1 MTKNI
6 LLIFFIFFW
15 SFNIYSQ
22 KFDLGLKVGP
32 NSATQKLNTIEGVES
47 ITGYHVGAYMY
58 IKLPLIFG
66 VQAEA
71 QYSTQGGEFQLNQVI
86 NKNNLSYVN
95 IPILI
100 RSDFGPLNFH
110 FGPQFGLLT
119 DAALSLNGIKNNIK
133 NQFTSRDF
141 SFVAG
146 LGLRLPARFG
156 LSLRYV
162 KGLKNISDANVI
174 NSDTKNTMFQL
185 SLKYSLVQK
194 GITKPKKKTVE

>member
-32 NSATQKLNTIEGVES
+32 NSATQKLNTIKGVES

-119 DAALSLNGIKNNIK
+119 DATLSLNGIKNNIK

-146 LGLRLPARFG
+146 LGLRL
-156 LSLRYV
+156 RYV
-162 KGLKNISDANVI
+162 KGMKNISDTNVI

-194 GITKPKKKTVE
+194 GINKPKKKTVE